1 MDVAIMQSDLALILF
16 LIELVNVIVSIVAIA
31 PFLYFVNVIVVAAF

>member
-1 MDVAIMQSDLALILF
+1 MQSDLALILF

-31 PFLYFVNVIVVAAF
+31 PLFVNVIVVAAF